1 MLSSTESENE
11 ILEVVTPAA
20 RKIFQILQAEERLH
34 VNEIRAR
41 TTYCRRTVQF
51 ALSQLLEAELIT
63 SAPDLHDMRKKYYRL
78 ASA

>member
-1 MLSSTESENE
+1 MMSSPESENE
-11 ILEVVTPAA
+11 ILEVITPAA
-20 RKIFQILQAEERLH
+20 RKIFQILQTEERLH
-34 VNEIRAR
+34 VKEIRAR

-63 SAPDLHDMRKKYYRL
+63 STPDLHDMRKKYYKL

>member
-1 MLSSTESENE
+1 MISSPESENE
-11 ILEVVTPAA
+11 LLEIVTPAA
-20 RKIFQILQAEERLH
+20 RKIFQILQTEEQLH

-41 TTYCRRTVQF
+41 TSYCRRTVQF

-63 SAPDLHDMRKKYYRL
+63 SSPDLQDMRKKYYRL